1 MGVGYVER
9 QGRSGSSNRKAEDP
23 EENKGTIHPQ
33 QQRTKEKSQR
43 NKDPAY
49 SRLSCRQPTSSRGKM
64 LRSKISQALKSKTKG
79 PLKIRKA

>member
-33 QQRTKEKSQR
+33 Q
-43 NKDPAY
+43 
-49 SRLSCRQPTSSRGKM
+49 
-64 LRSKISQALKSKTKG
+64 
-79 PLKIRKA
+79 

>member
-9 QGRSGSSNRKAEDP
+9 QGRSGSSNRKAKDP

-49 SRLSCRQPTSSRGKM
+49 SRLSCRQPTSLRGFIM
-64 LRSKISQALKSKTKG
+64 DNF
-79 PLKIRKA
+79 

>member
-33 QQRTKEKSQR
+33 QQRTKEESQR
-43 NKDPAY
+43 NGDLAY
-49 SRLSCRQPTSSRGKM
+49 SRLSCRQPTSSRGGM

-79 PLKIRKA
+79 P